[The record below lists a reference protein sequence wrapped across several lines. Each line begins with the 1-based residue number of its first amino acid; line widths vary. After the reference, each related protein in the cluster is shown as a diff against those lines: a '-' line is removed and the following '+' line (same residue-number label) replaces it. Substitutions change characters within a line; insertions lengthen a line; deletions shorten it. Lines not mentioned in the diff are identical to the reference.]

1 MTPSDSTLSP
11 SSTTTSG
18 MRRASSR
25 TLSAQTLSAQTLS
38 ARVLAVES
46 VVPAFTADVALATA
60 AAKSMSCGNDRE
72 AEMVAKLY
80 RRTGVQTR
88 GSVLLE
94 RDEAT
99 GHVGQSFYP
108 HASELPQGPTTAHR
122 NERFAIEGPKLAVAA
137 GHAVIRS
144 SGCLPSDITHLITVT
159 CTGFYSPGI
168 DIELIDSLDLPTTT
182 ERIQIGFMG
191 CHALIN
197 AMRTARGLTSADPGA
212 CVLIVSVELCSLH
225 YQYGYDAQRIVS
237 GSLFADG
244 AAGVIVAG
252 NQFESCTEADRTTT
266 AKTPVQIVATGSC
279 LIPGS
284 RDAMTWTIGDH
295 GFEMT
300 LLASVPS
307 LIEEHLHDYLSEWLE
322 CQGESIESIG
332 GWAVHPG
339 GTRILTAVESALGL
353 SDEHLAISRDV
364 LRDHGNM
371 SSATLG
377 AVLQQF
383 NDQSVDRPWLML
395 GFGPGLEIEVALLR

>member
-1 MTPSDSTLSP
+1 MTPPDSILSP
-11 SSTTTSG
+11 PS
-18 MRRASSR
+18 ASSLGASSVAAR
-25 TLSAQTLSAQTLS
+25 RVSSRNLSAKL
-38 ARVLAVES
+38 LAIES
-46 VVPAFTADVALATA
+46 VVPPYTADVDLATA
-60 AAKSMSCGNDRE
+60 AAQAMSCGNDKE

-94 RDEAT
+94 RDGTT
-99 GHVGQSFYP
+99 GHLGQSFYP
-108 HASELPQGPTTAHR
+108 HASESSHGPTTAQR
-122 NERFAIEGPKLAVAA
+122 NERFAVDGPRLAVAA
-137 GHAVIRS
+137 GHAAIRS

-168 DIELIDSLDLPTTT
+168 DIELIESLDLPVTT

-197 AMRTARGLTSADPGA
+197 AMRTARGLTSADRHA

-225 YQYGYDAQRIVS
+225 YQYGYNAQRIVS

-244 AAGVIVAG
+244 ASGAIVVG
-252 NQFESCTEADRTTT
+252 SEYESTHDLVDPDSSD
-266 AKTPVQIVATGSC
+266 TPAQIVATGSC

-295 GFEMT
+295 GFVMT
-300 LLASVPS
+300 LSASVPA
-307 LIEEHLHDYLSEWLE
+307 LIEEHLHAYLSQWLAK
-322 CQGESIESIG
+322 QGESIESIG

-339 GTRILTAVESALGL
+339 GTRILTAVQTALGL
-353 SDEHLAISRDV
+353 SDEHLEISREV
-364 LRDHGNM
+364 LRQHGNM

-377 AVLQQF
+377 AVLQRF
-383 NDQSVDRPWLML
+383 GKHSIPRPWLML

>member
-1 MTPSDSTLSP
+1 MTPPDSILSP
-11 SSTTTSG
+11 PSTSSITTSS
-18 MRRASSR
+18 MAKRRGPSRPRSAS
-25 TLSAQTLSAQTLS
+25 
-38 ARVLAVES
+38 VLAIES
-46 VVPAFTADVALATA
+46 VVPPHTADVALATA
-60 AAKSMSCGNDRE
+60 AAQSMSCGSEKE

-94 RDEAT
+94 RDETA
-99 GHVGQSFYP
+99 GHLGQSFYP
-108 HASELPQGPTTAHR
+108 HASESPRGPTTSQR
-122 NERFAIEGPKLAVAA
+122 NERFALDGPRLAVAA
-137 GHAVIRS
+137 GNAAIRS
-144 SGCLPSDITHLITVT
+144 SGCLPSDVTHLITVT

-168 DIELIDSLDLPTTT
+168 DIELIESLNLPVTT

-197 AMRTARGLTSADPGA
+197 AMRTARGLAAADPHA

-237 GSLFADG
+237 GSLFSDG

-252 NQFESCTEADRTTT
+252 SEYEVVEEVVELDPGNS
-266 AKTPVQIVATGSC
+266 PVQIVATGSC

-300 LLASVPS
+300 LSASVPA
-307 LIEEHLHDYLSEWLE
+307 LIEEHLRAYLSEWLTRH
-322 CQGESIESIG
+322 GESIESIG

-339 GTRILTAVESALGL
+339 GARILTAVQTSLGL
-353 SDEHLAISRDV
+353 SDEQLAISRST

-377 AVLQQF
+377 AVLQEF
-383 NDQSVDRPWLML
+383 GEQSIERPWLML